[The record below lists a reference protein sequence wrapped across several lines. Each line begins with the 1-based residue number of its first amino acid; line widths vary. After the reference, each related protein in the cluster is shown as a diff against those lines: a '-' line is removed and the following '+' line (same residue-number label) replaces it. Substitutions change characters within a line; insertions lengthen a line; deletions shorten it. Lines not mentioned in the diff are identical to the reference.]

1 MPLARH
7 KVLYVAN
14 AAKIGGGNKVLMD
27 LMLNLDGERYAA
39 SLVTPGPGPMLDW
52 ARSQGIQCAISPMG
66 DWYGVSGLAAVARR
80 SAQLTGIIRRTGA
93 SIVHAAGPMGY
104 RSLGIAG
111 LVTGARRVCHLGFP
125 PEDGELARAF
135 IAGPDVVI
143 GCYKGQATEN
153 EALIKRLKPGCQVI
167 GIPNGVDTT
176 SFATA
181 QPAADIQSLRREGR
195 VIVGILGHVSDVK
208 GYGAFVE
215 AAGRLAGSTDSVFV
229 AIGGETTQKGAQ
241 AKFETRVRE
250 LGIAERFRFLGFRSD
265 VPAVLQ
271 AVDIVCLPS
280 LAEGFPLAVLE
291 AMASAKAV
299 VATPVGGV
307 TEAIVSEEHGLLVPP
322 DDPDA
327 LTQALR
333 RLMESLELRSRLA
346 RAARERVERQFSVGG
361 FAAAVQKV
369 YDSLLAPHS
378 LPSAVPAK

>member
-7 KVLYVAN
+7 NVLYVAN

-27 LMLNLDGERYAA
+27 LMLNLDSERYSA
-39 SLVTPGPGPMLDW
+39 SLVTPGPGPMLEW
-52 ARSQGIQCAISPMG
+52 ARSRGIQCDVSEMG
-66 DWYGVSGLAAVARR
+66 DWYGLSGLAAVARR
-80 SAQLTGIIRRTGA
+80 STQLARIIRRTGA

-111 LVTGARRVCHLGFP
+111 LVTGAKRVCHLGFP

-143 GCYKGQATEN
+143 ACYNGQALEN
-153 EALIKRLKPGCQVI
+153 EALIKRLKPHCQVI

-176 SFATA
+176 AFATA
-181 QPAADIQSLRREGR
+181 QPAADIQSLRRDGR
-195 VIVGILGHVSDVK
+195 VIAGILGHVSDVK

-215 AAGRLAGSTDSVFV
+215 AAGRLAGSSDCLFV

-241 AKFETRVRE
+241 AKFEARVRE
-250 LGIAERFRFLGFRSD
+250 LGIADRFRFLGFRQD
-265 VPAVLQ
+265 VPSVLQ

-307 TEAIVSEEHGLLVPP
+307 TEAIVGEENGLLVPP

-333 RLMESLELRSRLA
+333 RLIESSELRARLA
-346 RAARERVERQFSVGG
+346 RAARERVQKQFSVGG
-361 FAAAVQKV
+361 FAATIQSV
-369 YDSLLAPHS
+369 YDTLLAPHS
-378 LPSAVPAK
+378 LSAVPAK